1 MSEIVLLRN
10 QPDRLRELRDSVAK
24 GASDAEFGFFVSV
37 CDRLGLCPFNR
48 QIFLI
53 ERWDSQLGRNVKT
66 PQVSIDG
73 FRLVAQRSREY
84 QGQTQ
89 TMWADSEGR
98 WSDLWTSADPPF
110 AAKVGVWRDG
120 FKEPLIA
127 TALWSEYA
135 ARKKDGSVMP
145 MWKKM
150 PALMLAKCAEALALR
165 KAFPAELSGLYTTD
179 EMAQASV
186 IEGESFEVDRPRAH
200 PKAKALP
207 TSQDRAAEAAALM
220 DPTPVGQPARPAVI
234 EAKAL
239 PAKVPETVVLG
250 PDALGEQVGR
260 WWKVA
265 VGGTVYAADEK
276 VASVLEANRAFG
288 VSVVARVQDTGK
300 TPRISEILRDA
311 TPEEVQ
317 RGAA

>member
-110 AAKVGVWRDG
+110 AARVGVWRDG

-135 ARKKDGSVMP
+135 ARKKDGSVMT

-165 KAFPAELSGLYTTD
+165 KL
-179 EMAQASV
+179 QA
-186 IEGESFEVDRPRAH
+186 EGESAGDGLRVLD
-200 PKAKALP
+200 KAALLEFG
-207 TSQDRAAEAAALM
+207 SSVSEFDERLAEA
-220 DPTPVGQPARPAVI
+220 
-234 EAKAL
+234 EA
-239 PAKVPETVVLG
+239 
-250 PDALGEQVGR
+250 GR
-260 WWKVA
+260 LEFRGFVFCHR
-265 VGGTVYAADEK
+265 GSFG
-276 VASVLEANRAFG
+276 SVRAFPPAQSAAG
-288 VSVVARVQDTGK
+288 RFTLSFPSQTGQN
-300 TPRISEILRDA
+300 RH
-311 TPEEVQ
+311 
-317 RGAA
+317 AASG

>member
-89 TMWADSEGR
+89 TMWADSDGR

-186 IEGESFEVDRPRAH
+186 IEGESFEVDRPRAQ
-200 PKAKALP
+200 PKAKVLP

-234 EAKAL
+234 DAKPL
-239 PAKVPETVVLG
+239 PARVPEMVVLG
-250 PDALGEQVGR
+250 PDALGDQVGK
-260 WWKVA
+260 WWKVQA
-265 VGGTVYAADEK
+265 GGVTYAADET
-276 VASVLEANRAFG
+276 VASVLEANAAFQ
-288 VSVVARVQDTGK
+288 VSVVARVIDTGK
-300 TPRISEILRDA
+300 TPRIGEILRDA
-311 TPEEVQ
+311 TPEEAK
-317 RGAA
+317 RGTL